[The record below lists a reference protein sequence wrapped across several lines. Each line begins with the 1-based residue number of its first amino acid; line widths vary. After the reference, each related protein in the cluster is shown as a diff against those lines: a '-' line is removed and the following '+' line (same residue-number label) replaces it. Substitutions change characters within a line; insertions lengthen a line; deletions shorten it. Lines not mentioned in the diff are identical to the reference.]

1 MQSRGVRHLTGSIG
15 LLVRRRG
22 SNLFD
27 EMLIRGKFI
36 PWSDKQCVIT
46 AHVSTT
52 TCGLNLNTAKDECLP
67 PEQWPLGTH
76 KIRGVI
82 SKFTLIG

>member
-1 MQSRGVRHLTGSIG
+1 MQSRSVKHLTGSIG
-15 LLVRRRG
+15 FLVRRQG

-27 EMLIRGKFI
+27 ELLIRGKFI
-36 PWSDKQCVIT
+36 PCLDKQCFIK
-46 AHVSTT
+46 AHVSTP
-52 TCGLNLNTAKDECLP
+52 TCSLNLSTAKDECLP

-82 SKFTLIG
+82 SIST